1 MSLVLSGVT
10 PVPCRAML
18 AFVPILRAP
27 ERSSAGRAV
36 RADSAQL
43 PRPSPEPN
51 ITPLRAPQVA
61 AYGFLEVL
69 QVPEGAWLLQ
79 TAAGS
84 TLGPMLIAMAKL
96 RGVRTINVVRRK
108 AQSKDLLDNGAAG
121 CGCSKTWSLP

>member
-1 MSLVLSGVT
+1 MT
-10 PVPCRAML
+10 PP
-18 AFVPILRAP
+18 
-27 ERSSAGRAV
+27 
-36 RADSAQL
+36 
-43 PRPSPEPN
+43 
-51 ITPLRAPQVA
+51 RAPQVA

-108 AQSKDLLDNGAAG
+108 AQSKDLLDNGAA
-121 CGCSKTWSLP
+121 CQDCSNVKSRWRQFHDMLQRVAR